1 MKRYALGYF
10 IEPQQGTSKRYFV
23 RDPHHAHCKH
33 HMQVVEQAVNAVEV
47 SEGQLQVFNAGDL
60 IVTPVYDHAK
70 CPHFVIITDVLGT
83 LGTFYTQWTPLAG
96 RALETDHAGVERYEV
111 VDFAFTRREAE
122 AIVKQNG

>member
-1 MKRYALGYF
+1 
-10 IEPQQGTSKRYFV
+10 
-23 RDPHHAHCKH
+23 
-33 HMQVVEQAVNAVEV
+33 MQVVEQAVNAVEV

-70 CPHFVIITDVLGT
+70 CPHFVVITDMLGT
-83 LGTFYTQWTPLAG
+83 LGTFYTQWTPLVR